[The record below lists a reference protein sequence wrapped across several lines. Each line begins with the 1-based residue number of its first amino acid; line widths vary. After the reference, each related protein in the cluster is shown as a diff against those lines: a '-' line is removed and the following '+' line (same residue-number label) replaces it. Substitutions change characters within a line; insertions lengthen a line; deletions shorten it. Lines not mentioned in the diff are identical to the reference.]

1 MRPAA
6 PAPAIHEVPTVRGP
20 VPAAELGE
28 TLVHEHLFVLSSEF
42 QSNYPGLWDR
52 GAGVEAAVRQLDLAH
67 AAGVR
72 TIVDMTVIGQGRDI
86 GLIGEVAAR
95 TPVNLVV
102 ATGVYTLDGIPPFAR
117 FRGPGCAVESEDP
130 LIDLLSGDISR
141 GIGDTGVKAGLVK
154 FAHESTSPADSAERM
169 AVVVGEVHR
178 RTGVPVVVH
187 SDPFT
192 GNGVELVALL
202 GRQGVPPGHVVVAHA
217 GDSTD
222 LRYLRALAD
231 TGCMLGYDRYGMTPF
246 APDEQRNTTLAALVR
261 AGHTAQLLVS
271 QDHASHID
279 YLTVEQRN
287 RLYPDWSYTHLFGR
301 VLPRLREQPGIDES
315 VITTLLVD
323 NPRRLLTRAGAGPAL
338 PPIRNHDAKKA
349 TSATV

>member
-1 MRPAA
+1 MSSAA
-6 PAPAIHEVPTVRGP
+6 PASGIDEVPTVRGP

-52 GAGVEAAVRQLDLAH
+52 RAGVDNAVRQLELAR
-67 AAGVR
+67 AAGIR
-72 TIVDMTVIGQGRDI
+72 TVVDMTVIGQGRDI
-86 GLIGEVAAR
+86 GLVAEVAAR
-95 TPVNLVV
+95 TAVNLVV

-130 LIDLLSGDISR
+130 LIDLLSGDITR
-141 GIGDTGVKAGLVK
+141 GIGGTGIKAGLVK
-154 FAHESTSPADSAERM
+154 FAHESGTPPGSAERM

-202 GRQGVPPGHVVVAHA
+202 GRRGVAPGHVVVAHA
-217 GDSTD
+217 GDSAD
-222 LRYLRALAD
+222 LGYLRTLAD

-246 APDEQRNTTLAALVR
+246 APDEQRNTTLSALVR
-261 AGHTAQLLVS
+261 AGHAAQLLVS

-287 RLYPDWSYTHLFGR
+287 RLYPDWSYTHLVDR
-301 VLPRLREQPGIDES
+301 VLPRLREQPGIDEA

-323 NPRRLLTRAGAGPAL
+323 NPRRLLTRVGA
-338 PPIRNHDAKKA
+338 RHHAKEA
-349 TSATV
+349 ADVSA